1 MSDLPGPFFP
11 AAWPLHVRVRFA
23 APAERIAAGI
33 NAGDGVVE
41 AVDEHSCVLVLGGSD
56 PLTMAA
62 FLCMF
67 DVDFELLDAGPVLD
81 ALHTVENRCRKASK
95 SLQS

>member
-1 MSDLPGPFFP
+1 V
-11 AAWPLHVRVRFA
+11 HVRVRFE
-23 APAERIAAGI
+23 APSERIAAGI
-33 NAGDGVVE
+33 SAADEVVE
-41 AVDEHSCVLVLGGSD
+41 AIDEDSRLLVLGGSD

-67 DVDFELLDAGPVLD
+67 DVDFELLDAGPVSD